1 MYGLLHILLSSFE
14 SDFEEVPALVSMAS
28 ILGEIEAVFSG
39 GDVRAFFRASLAI
52 RFLAALSSFT
62 SAFKLSIVAYLRLF
76 ATFSVFKFFPILLR
90 LRVSL
95 LSFFASSSTSLFTMR
110 YLFSPLYA
118 STISIIIMSTMLV
131 AFLFILA
138 SLN

>member
-14 SDFEEVPALVSMAS
+14 SDFEEVPALVLMAS
-28 ILGEIEAVFSG
+28 ILGEVDAVFSG
-39 GDVRAFFRASLAI
+39 GDVRVFFRASLAI

-110 YLFSPLYA
+110 CLFSAYGA
-118 STISIIIMSTMLV
+118 AISSIMVLSAGLV
-131 AFLFILA
+131 AV
-138 SLN
+138 